1 MIGTESH
8 NDVKD
13 GVKYGYLTY
22 VCSIL
27 ILYNTIFGEIILS
40 GVKTENNPNLETK
53 ARLSLFSYFNRVKA
67 IVKTT
72 CSVAI

>member
-22 VCSIL
+22 VCPIL

-40 GVKTENNPNLETK
+40 GVKTENNPN
-53 ARLSLFSYFNRVKA
+53 
-67 IVKTT
+67 IHQ
-72 CSVAI
+72 